1 MVSKFLNIM
10 VQYSLRSYKLDLD
23 HHLETVEGHRTRKH
37 SESSIL
43 YTPTSI
49 PYKANTGALL
59 Y

>member
-1 MVSKFLNIM
+1 MFLDYFDNGM
-10 VQYSLRSYKLDLD
+10 LDILI
-23 HHLETVEGHRTRKH
+23 ETVEGHRTRKH

-49 PYKANTGALL
+49 PYKASGVNKAMLS